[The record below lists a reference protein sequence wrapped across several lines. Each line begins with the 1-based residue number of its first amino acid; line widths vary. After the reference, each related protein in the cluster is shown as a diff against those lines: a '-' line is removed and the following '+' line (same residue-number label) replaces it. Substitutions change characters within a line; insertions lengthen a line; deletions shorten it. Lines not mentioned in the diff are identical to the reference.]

1 MKTLEEAA
9 AESTCQKRL
18 VVCEIYDEFGKIL
31 AVESNRCS
39 PTGGLCHR
47 IGIVQTK
54 SDYDVTS
61 ACNWTHAEVMAIR
74 ALPGGRHHP
83 YRAVIYGHDYPCD
96 ACDMALRRVGVET
109 IDIKSASS
117 FLTHSKPVLS

>member
-18 VVCEIYDEFGKIL
+18 VVCEIYDEYGKIL

-47 IGIVQTK
+47 IGVVQTK
-54 SDYDVTS
+54 ADYDVTS
-61 ACNWTHAEVMAIR
+61 ACNWTHAEIMAIR
-74 ALPGGRHHP
+74 ALPRGSYTPH
-83 YRAVIYGHDYPCD
+83 RAVIYGHSYPCD
-96 ACDMALRRVGVET
+96 ACESALRRVGVEI
-109 IDIKSASS
+109 IDIKPASS
-117 FLTHSKPVLS
+117 FLIHKRPILS